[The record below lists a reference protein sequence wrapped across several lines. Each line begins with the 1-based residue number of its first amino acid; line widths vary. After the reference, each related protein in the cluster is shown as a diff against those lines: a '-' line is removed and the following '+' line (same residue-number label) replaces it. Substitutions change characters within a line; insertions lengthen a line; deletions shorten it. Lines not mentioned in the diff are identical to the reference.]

1 MAPFMKKSSTA
12 VAQHGSLRGD
22 AASRV
27 AGPGSESQAERAHR
41 LSLIERM
48 TFEVVPM
55 KSLDSA
61 TAALPAGAEV
71 SVTCSP
77 VKGIEETQRVT
88 ENLLTRGFTPIPH
101 ISARMVRDESHVE
114 ELAAWLQANGLRK
127 IFVVGGDA
135 EVPGAYPD
143 AVLFLE
149 ALMRTDHG
157 LDTVGVTAYPDGHA
171 FISDQDLTNA
181 LFAKQQILTAAGV
194 QAYCSTQMCFD
205 PVRISQWMRAQRT
218 YGLTM
223 PIHLGISG
231 VVDKARLMKMGV
243 RLGIGQSLGFLRK
256 NKTAVLKMMTSS
268 SYDLNDLLVPL
279 SQDLLGLGVESL
291 HVFTFNQVEATNQW
305 RVTEIT

>member
-1 MAPFMKKSSTA
+1 MTPFTKKATVVASYNSPGLSTESTA
-12 VAQHGSLRGD
+12 A
-22 AASRV
+22 
-27 AGPGSESQAERAHR
+27 RAHR
-41 LSLIERM
+41 VALIKAM

-61 TAALPAGAEV
+61 TAALPVGAEV

-88 ENLLTRGFTPIPH
+88 EDLLTKGFRPIPH
-101 ISARMVRDESHVE
+101 ISARMVRDADHVK
-114 ELAAWLQANGLRK
+114 ELAAWLQTNNLRK
-127 IFVVGGDA
+127 IFIVGGDA
-135 EVPGAYPD
+135 EVPGAFPD
-143 AVLFLE
+143 AITFLN
-149 ALMRTDHG
+149 ALLSQDHG
-157 LDTVGVTAYPDGHA
+157 LRTVGVTAYPDGHS

-181 LFAKQQILTAAGV
+181 LFAKQEMLTAAGV
-194 QAYCSTQMCFD
+194 EAYCSTQMCFD
-205 PVRISQWMRAQRT
+205 PVRISQWLQAQRT

-223 PIHLGISG
+223 PVHLGISG

-279 SQDLLGLGVESL
+279 SDDLLRLNVQSL

-305 RVTEIT
+305 RLLEGA